1 MSDWLEFYQLMN
13 YKKPINFYLFKFLI
27 EKKESSNIQ
36 LESNISNDN
45 KYSFDEKSDLMS
57 EYVDFINKY
66 GNLYKSIPFVK
77 SIYLC
82 NSITF
87 NALNKESDIDIF
99 IVSKEKSM
107 WLCRFFS
114 VLYFHF
120 AWIRRYWKKIRK
132 RFCLNF
138 YVDESSMNLFDI
150 SLKPIDI
157 YLVYW
162 LAHLIPLYS
171 EDSCYIDDMYTKNK
185 WITNFLSNIKLKQ
198 NINIWTEIFTWTTS
212 SKKVFE
218 KILWWKIWKI
228 FWLIIRFFWINTMI
242 GKKKK
247 LWKKSRWM
255 IISDNILKF
264 HWNDVRKQVNY
275 KYRIITKIIS

>member
-13 YKKPINFYLFKFLI
+13 CNKPINFYVFKFLI

-36 LESNISNDN
+36 LESNISNN
-45 KYSFDEKSDLMS
+45 KYSFDEKTDLMS

-99 IVSKEKSM
+99 IISKEKSM

-120 AWIRRYWKKIRK
+120 SWIRRYWKKIRK

-138 YVDESSMNLFDI
+138 YVNKSSMNLFDI

-162 LAHLIPLYS
+162 IAHLIPLYS
-171 EDSCYIDDMYTKNK
+171 EDIKNIDDIYTENK
-185 WITNFLSNIKLKQ
+185 WIKNFLSNIELKQ

-218 KILWWKIWKI
+218 KILWWKIWNI
-228 FWLIIRFFWINTMI
+228 FSLIIRFFWINTMI
-242 GKKKK
+242 RKKKK

-264 HWNDVRKQVNY
+264 HWNDIRKQVNY
-275 KYRIITKIIS
+275 KYRIATKK